1 MDFIPL
7 AGELDNQVG
16 QMVSLNP
23 LFESSTGQVRIFLN
37 ATLPDA
43 TIAEIQG
50 AIVAAGGQL
59 VQSVYQAARCLFI
72 TFRGPS
78 LAAIAESVMPLAAS
92 IIGWQV
98 LREVTDTSMAIWW
111 VAGTGIV
118 VIILWKWA
126 RARGRRKRR

>member
-1 MDFIPL
+1 MDFTPL
-7 AGELDNQVG
+7 AGELNNQVS

-23 LFESSTGQVRIFLN
+23 LFESQTGQVRVFLN
-37 ATLPDA
+37 TSLPEA

-78 LAAIAESVMPLAAS
+78 LAAIADSVMPLAAS

-98 LREVTDTSMAIWW
+98 LREVTDTSNAIWW
-111 VAGTGIV
+111 VAGTGIA
-118 VIILWKWA
+118 VIALWKWA
-126 RARGRRKRR
+126 RTRKKRK